1 MLRADTKKNWII
13 TFFLSVLLLWKN
25 IAKDKKVIPDPIE
38 PAVNRN
44 IKYKKKDDYCRFS
57 WNNRVTPSLWEGDT
71 HKIEDLI
78 QNNSIRIEFCYLH
91 LIFLFSGC
99 VKGIHW

>member
-1 MLRADTKKNWII
+1 MLAFPFFLPATQQDEGKVASNTRDTSKEVHRQHVCKNWII

-44 IKYKKKDDYCRFS
+44 IKYKIKDDYCRFS
-57 WNNRVTPSLWEGDT
+57 LD
-71 HKIEDLI
+71 
-78 QNNSIRIEFCYLH
+78 
-91 LIFLFSGC
+91 C
-99 VKGIHW
+99 V

>member
-1 MLRADTKKNWII
+1 MCKNWII

-44 IKYKKKDDYCRFS
+44 IKYKIKDDYCRFS
-57 WNNRVTPSLWEGDT
+57 FDRVTISSSYPRTTNG
-71 HKIEDLI
+71 
-78 QNNSIRIEFCYLH
+78 
-91 LIFLFSGC
+91 
-99 VKGIHW
+99 